1 MLLDQKLNPPTKL
14 GQSKYGETALM
25 ITCENGHT
33 DCVKILLINGAD
45 SNIPN
50 NYGITA
56 LMKACRYGHKDSIN
70 LIEDFE
76 LFLSP
81 FFACEK
87 ESPRRP
93 IKSGFQR
100 GCVICINNFVMID
113 WLVIKLNH
121 AEKYG

>member
-1 MLLDQKLNPPTKL
+1 MDQKLNPPTKL

-70 LIEDFE
+70 LIEDF
-76 LFLSP
+76 SS
-81 FFACEK
+81 K
-87 ESPRRP
+87 
-93 IKSGFQR
+93 
-100 GCVICINNFVMID
+100 
-113 WLVIKLNH
+113 
-121 AEKYG
+121 